1 MFLRDFGLWLMFL
14 RNITNVNN
22 VSQLWS
28 PVGDQKIWINGTQF
42 SLGNRNFWNVFP
54 ENFRC
59 AASGLQ
65 FMICLITVCQREFRL
80 FADGKW
86 LLYYSRNVITTSTI
100 GHTAHSASEP
110 IKVAVTYDKWPA
122 SYFKWVLMKISEGE
136 AGSVAVTNYLWLFTT
151 VFEQSSLAPKAQ
163 AKNLKHK
170 V

>member
-86 LLYYSRNVITTSTI
+86 LLYYSWNVITTSTI
-100 GHTAHSASEP
+100 GHSASEP
-110 IKVAVTYDKWPA
+110 IKLAVTYDKWPA

-136 AGSVAVTNYLWLFTT
+136 AASVAVTNYLWLFTT